1 MEYNSATEID
11 HVGPTTA
18 ATVAETGLHVG
29 NLLNL
34 ILKTL
39 LVRGVE
45 TPKQLAH
52 YTRLHVAVLR
62 EALETA
68 KQSALVEILGSI
80 EEQGYSDFR
89 YSLTQQGH
97 RRATEAM
104 ALCQYIGPAPVP
116 LDDYRNQVRRQAIRN
131 EQIAKDKLHDH
142 LSHLVLNAGLKRT
155 LGPAINSGKTILL
168 YGPAGNGKTSIA
180 NAVAEAFGDE
190 ISIPFA
196 IEVEGEIIKL
206 FDPLVHRPVENAER
220 ISGDLEEAETVR
232 QEFTDRRWI
241 RCRRPTVMMGG
252 ELTMQM
258 LELYFSPVSKFYEAP
273 MQIKANGGVLILD
286 DLGRQNVAIKDLFNR
301 WIIPMEKHIDYMV
314 LQSGATFSIPFD
326 NFLIF
331 STNLEPA
338 DLMDAA
344 FLRRIAYKA
353 IVDNPSEHEFRTLFA
368 QVCKKHSLTADEA
381 CLNEL
386 IDAIRTNAGLP
397 LAYYQAEF
405 IVEQVIASAK
415 YEGQIP
421 AFTRDRVIAAVEN
434 LMPRKPV
441 SDPIG
446 LSRGGAGP

>member
-1 MEYNSATEID
+1 MEYNSATEKEQ
-11 HVGPTTA
+11 VGPTTA
-18 ATVAETGLHVG
+18 TTVVETGLHAG

-62 EALETA
+62 EILEIA
-68 KQSALVEILGSI
+68 KQRALVEIRGSI
-80 EEQGYSDFR
+80 EEEGYSDFR
-89 YSLTQQGH
+89 YSLTMQGH
-97 RRATEAM
+97 GQATEAL

-116 LDDYRNQVRRQAIRN
+116 LDDYRTQVHRQAIRN
-131 EQIAKDKLHDH
+131 EQILKEKLHDR
-142 LSHLVLNAGLKRT
+142 LSHLVLSADLKRT

-180 NAVAEAFGDE
+180 HAVAAAFGDE
-190 ISIPFA
+190 ILIPYA
-196 IEVEGEIIKL
+196 IEVEGEVIKL
-206 FDPLVHRPVENAER
+206 FDPLIHHPVENAER
-220 ISGDLEEAETVR
+220 IGGDSGEEGSDR
-232 QEFTDRRWI
+232 PEFTDRRWI
-241 RCRRPTVMMGG
+241 RCRRPTVVMGG
-252 ELTMQM
+252 ELTLQM

-273 MQIKANGGVLILD
+273 MQVKANGGVLILD

-314 LQSGATFSIPFD
+314 LQSGATFTIPFD

-353 IVDNPSEHEFRTLFA
+353 VVDYPSEDEFRSLFMR
-368 QVCKKHSLTADEA
+368 VSERHSLTADQA
-381 CLNEL
+381 SLDEL

-405 IVEQVIASAK
+405 IVDQIIASAK
-415 YEGQIP
+415 YEGQTP
-421 AFTRDRVIAAVEN
+421 AFTREHILAAVEN
-434 LMPRKPV
+434 LMPRRTLA
-441 SDPIG
+441 D
-446 LSRGGAGP
+446 